1 MGHRRLIRWT
11 AGWQVP
17 ELLMLAGGL
26 LACPA
31 ALAGGQASAVRAIV
45 PAGLAIALLGW
56 RMQRLA
62 AGRVLLRSFYA
73 SAAAVLGATIAG
85 QAYLRLTM
93 DGGGWD
99 GHAWAWLAVASG
111 LAAVLGGVGRLVAVT
126 SAAGSPYTRS
136 E

>member
-1 MGHRRLIRWT
+1 MGHRRLNRWT
-11 AGWQVP
+11 AGWQAP

-31 ALAGGQASAVRAIV
+31 ALAGGQAGAVRAIV
-45 PAGLAIALLGW
+45 PAGLAIAVLAW

-62 AGRVLLRSFYA
+62 AGRVALRSFYA

-85 QAYLRLTM
+85 QGYLRLAM

-99 GHAWAWLAVASG
+99 GHAWAWLAVAAG
-111 LAAVLGGVGRLVAVT
+111 LAAVLGGIARLMAVT
-126 SAAGSPYTRS
+126 SAAGSPYSPS

>member
-1 MGHRRLIRWT
+1 MRYRRLIRPT
-11 AGWQVP
+11 GGWQAP
-17 ELLMLAGGL
+17 ELLMLLGGL

-31 ALAGGQASAVRAIV
+31 ALAGGEAGAVQAIV
-45 PAGLAIALLGW
+45 PAGLAVALLAW

-62 AGRVLLRSFYA
+62 AGRVVLRSFYA

-85 QAYLRLTM
+85 QGYLRLTM

-99 GHAWAWLAVASG
+99 GHAWAWLAVAAG
-111 LAAVLGGVGRLVAVT
+111 LAAVLGAVARLMAVT

>member
-1 MGHRRLIRWT
+1 MGHRGLISAT
-11 AGWQVP
+11 AGWQAP

-31 ALAGGQASAVRAIV
+31 ALAGGQAGAVRAIV
-45 PAGLAIALLGW
+45 PAGLAIALLAW
-56 RMQRLA
+56 RMERLS

-73 SAAAVLGATIAG
+73 CAAAVLGATIAG
-85 QAYLRLTM
+85 QGYLRLSM
-93 DGGGWD
+93 DGGGWN
-99 GHAWAWLAVASG
+99 GHAWAWLAVAAG
-111 LAAVLGGVGRLVAVT
+111 LAAVLGGVGRLMAVT